1 VKALAARLVVIGRAL
16 LRGAAMFA
24 VTLLGLAFVTFA
36 VGRLLP
42 TDPVLAAVGD
52 RASAELYERTRLEM
66 GLDRP
71 LAEQFLAY
79 LGRLARGD
87 LGPSFTTGRSVGE
100 DIATF
105 FPATLEL
112 STVAIVLGAGLG
124 VPLGVAAAARRGRLV
139 DHLARLVALVG
150 YSVPVFWL
158 GLVALLVFYVKLGWA
173 AGPGRLDVVYEYT
186 VPVVTGSVLVDTALT
201 GDPGAFRD
209 ALAHIVLPASILG
222 FYSMAY
228 ITRMTRAFMLAEL
241 GQEYIVAVRAKG
253 AGEGRVLWAHAFRNV
268 AVPLVTVIALAY
280 AHLLEGTVLTET
292 VFAWPGIGLYI
303 TQGLFS
309 ADLNA
314 VLGGTLVVGVTV
326 LVLNAAADA
335 LAGVLDPRT
344 RRRWA

>member
-1 VKALAARLVVIGRAL
+1 MKALAARLVVIGRAL

-241 GQEYIVAVRAKG
+241 GQEYVVAARAKG

>member
-1 VKALAARLVVIGRAL
+1 MKAIAARLVRAGRGV
-16 LRGAAMFA
+16 LRAVATFA
-24 VTLLGLAFVTFA
+24 VTLLGLTFVTFA

-42 TDPVLAAVGD
+42 TDPVVAAVGD

-66 GLDRP
+66 GLDKP
-71 LAEQFLAY
+71 LPEQFLAY

-87 LGPSFTTGRSVGE
+87 LGPSFTTGRTVAE
-100 DIATF
+100 DVAAF

-112 STVAIVLGAGLG
+112 STVAILIGAGLG
-124 VPLGVAAAARRGRLV
+124 VPLGVAAAASRGRLV
-139 DHLARLVALVG
+139 DQVARVAALVG

-158 GLVALLVFYVKLGWA
+158 GLVALLVFYMKLDWT

-186 VPVVTGSVLVDTALT
+186 VPRVTGFVLVDTLLS

-253 AGEGRVLWAHAFRNV
+253 AGEGRVLWGHAFRNV

-280 AHLLEGTVLTET
+280 AHLLEGAVLTET
-292 VFAWPGIGLYI
+292 VFAWPGIGLYV

-326 LVLNAAADA
+326 LVLNTAADA
-335 LAGVLDPRT
+335 LHGVLDPRT
-344 RRRWA
+344 RRKWA